1 MRGPLRPGIRAARP
15 RRGMGLLE
23 VMMATVLLAFGMVAT
38 FAMLD
43 RMEGVH
49 RSLDLTQTANDAYAQ
64 LAAQI
69 RDAQCDYDG
78 TQPVGGLDP
87 ATTDAG
93 LFNAVGA
100 GWIGVT
106 RPIPVPSSITH
117 AGVSDGTMPNLP
129 VTVPV
134 VRIEYRVDNEAPPV
148 LAPGATTAPPGG
160 VGPALDIE
168 IRVRLLTN
176 DPARDNPALDQGWWI
191 KHFPLKKTCNARY
204 ERTRRG
210 EYL

>member
-1 MRGPLRPGIRAARP
+1 MKPRRRRRA

-23 VMMATVLLAFGMVAT
+23 VMMATVLLAIGMVAT

-49 RSLDLTQTANDAYAQ
+49 RSLDLTQTANDTYSQ

-78 TQPVGGLDP
+78 TQAVGVLDP
-87 ATTDAG
+87 ATTDTG
-93 LFNAVGA
+93 IFNAIGA
-100 GWIGVT
+100 GWIGFT
-106 RPIPVPSSITH
+106 QPIPANSSITH
-117 AGVSDGTMPNLP
+117 AGVTDGSMPALP
-129 VTVPV
+129 RTVPP
-134 VRIEYRVDNEAPPV
+134 VRIEYRLEREAAPV
-148 LAPGATTAPPGG
+148 LAAGAINAPPGG
-160 VGPALDIE
+160 VGPALDVE

-176 DPARDNPALDQGWWI
+176 DPVRDDPALDQGWWI